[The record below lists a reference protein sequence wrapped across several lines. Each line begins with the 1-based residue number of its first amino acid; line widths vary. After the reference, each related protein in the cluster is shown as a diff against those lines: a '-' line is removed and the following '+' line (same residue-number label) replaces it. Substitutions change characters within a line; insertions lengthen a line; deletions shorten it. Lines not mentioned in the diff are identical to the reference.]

1 MSEVG
6 ISLGFNCNP
15 ATIGVDNGL
24 RKTKAHGYN
33 TCPFDEM
40 WSNFPGLLKCLN
52 EDFLDFCN
60 PDYLSVISV
69 CNSPFIYNSKYKF
82 IFNHESPGHADLYI
96 SQKWEG
102 GINHFTDNNFERFI
116 IRYNK
121 RIESFRNYLLDKT
134 NFINF
139 IILRYKISDEC
150 LNLLNLGIKKYR
162 NDNYKIVS
170 MDADR
175 ELTKF
180 GLVLMLFDEND
191 AEFIR
196 LNDE

>member
-1 MSEVG
+1 MNEVG
-6 ISLGFNCNP
+6 ISLGYNCSP
-15 ATIGVDNGL
+15 AINGVQLGI
-24 RKTKAHGYN
+24 RKTKNDGYN

-40 WSNFPGLLKCLN
+40 WSNFPGLLQCLN
-52 EDFLDFCN
+52 DDFLFFCDPN
-60 PDYLSVISV
+60 YLSVASTIHG
-69 CNSPFIYNSKYKF
+69 PMIYNSKYKF

-121 RIESFRNYLLDKT
+121 RIESFRNYLLDET

-150 LNLLNLGIKKYR
+150 LSLLNLGIKKYR

-175 ELTKF
+175 ELTNF
-180 GLVLMLFDEND
+180 GLAIMSFDEND
-191 AEFIR
+191 VEYTR

>member
-15 ATIGVDNGL
+15 AMIGVTNGL
-24 RKTKAHGYN
+24 RKTKAQGYK

-40 WSNFPGLLKCLN
+40 WSNFSGLLQCLN
-52 EDFLDFCN
+52 EDFLNFCN
-60 PDYLSVISV
+60 PDYLNVASTIHG
-69 CNSPFIYNSKYKF
+69 PMIYNSKYKF

-96 SQKWEG
+96 SQNWEG
-102 GINHFTDNNFERFI
+102 GINHFVDNNFEKFI
-116 IRYNK
+116 ARYNR
-121 RIESFRNYLLDKT
+121 RIESFRNYLLDET

-162 NDNYKIVS
+162 NDNYKITT

-180 GLVLMLFDEND
+180 GLELMFFDEND
-191 AEFIR
+191 EEFIR